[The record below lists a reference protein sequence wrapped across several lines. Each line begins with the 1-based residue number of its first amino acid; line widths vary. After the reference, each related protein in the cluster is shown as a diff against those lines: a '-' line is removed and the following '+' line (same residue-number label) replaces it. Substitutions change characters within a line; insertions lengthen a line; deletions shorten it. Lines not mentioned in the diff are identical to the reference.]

1 MTQTEQQTRA
11 PVRGAGRR
19 RAERAAAVVAA
30 FAAATA
36 VAAPSAS
43 PASADGSVTVRVV
56 RAVDES
62 GTWSPALEPG
72 LAGVTVT
79 LTGEDGGVRT
89 GVTAADG
96 TVTLKPAKDTA
107 SGKYRVEV
115 VNPQPGVLY
124 PAFAAR

>member
-1 MTQTEQQTRA
+1 MRVIREQYRRPA
-11 PVRGAGRR
+11 ALAGILAVGLVAGAT
-19 RAERAAAVVAA
+19 AAAPTA
-30 FAAATA
+30 F
-36 VAAPSAS
+36 

-124 PAFAAR
+124 PAFA